1 MGKRFKF
8 QITRVIPSFNICRS
22 KVPSALPSNPV
33 PLFLR
38 FSPVKPH
45 PITLR
50 YPLQR
55 PVPSPKPKPPRPH
68 SSIKGH
74 VSSAITSFA
83 CGCRSRSSTECLSLS
98 ETDHTE
104 SPPTPEFH
112 WEKEDKFHVVAKIF
126 DEYESP
132 RLKIYNSS
140 ASGGHTSCDDEVLLP
155 SPPPR
160 MAEKKKRRDRKKKR
174 TAPAKTRMSTSSG
187 VGSELSSSEGYD
199 VDNEEET
206 ETLVSSSRSLSA
218 DDSSSEFNPQLE
230 TIREATVQTP
240 FRRAVDKRKK
250 KMKKRQKRCVLKT
263 SRENINANNGRGTS
277 SLTLSNSD
285 PEIDTPAR
293 LSLFLKRLMPCA
305 LEGKVRDSFA
315 VVKKSEDPYE
325 DFKGSMLEMILE
337 KEMFEDKDLE
347 QLLQCFLSLNSR
359 QHHGAIV
366 KAFSEIWDALFIRR
380 STSFRVST
388 SQ

>member
-1 MGKRFKF
+1 M
-8 QITRVIPSFNICRS
+8 T
-22 KVPSALPSNPV
+22 
-33 PLFLR
+33 
-38 FSPVKPH
+38 
-45 PITLR
+45 
-50 YPLQR
+50 
-55 PVPSPKPKPPRPH
+55 
-68 SSIKGH
+68 
-74 VSSAITSFA
+74 
-83 CGCRSRSSTECLSLS
+83 
-98 ETDHTE
+98 
-104 SPPTPEFH
+104 
-112 WEKEDKFHVVAKIF
+112 
-126 DEYESP
+126 
-132 RLKIYNSS
+132 
-140 ASGGHTSCDDEVLLP
+140 
-155 SPPPR
+155 
-160 MAEKKKRRDRKKKR
+160 EKKKRRDRKKKR

-250 KMKKRQKRCVLKT
+250 KMKKRPKRCVLKT
-263 SRENINANNGRGTS
+263 SRENINANNERGTS

>member
-160 MAEKKKRRDRKKKR
+160 MTEKKKRRDRKKKR

-230 TIREATVQTP
+230 TIREAT
-240 FRRAVDKRKK
+240 
-250 KMKKRQKRCVLKT
+250 T
-263 SRENINANNGRGTS
+263 SRENINANNERGTS